1 VTGPFGR
8 ICRVA
13 VTELAA
19 AVRSRRA
26 LVVTLLFVVVAA
38 FVMYGTVSAFAAM
51 EREVLVG
58 LGLPASDAP
67 GSVTTVLWKS
77 KPFMRIID
85 RMVGDS
91 LVFADIRGRH
101 PILLAYAMFVF
112 QIVPLLTLLV
122 SAPRVAED
130 LHGGSA
136 RYWLVRVTRTEW
148 SLGKFVGEAMMLA
161 CAMLVGALSAWAVV
175 LFRLPGT
182 TGVGL
187 LPGLVD
193 WTLRAWVYAFGWL
206 GLFLGVSHVARS
218 GGKATALSILALLG
232 AVAWTP
238 FLRTCAPE
246 TGPCASLIQLDLLVP
261 QSAQAALWRRE
272 FGPLAFGI
280 VQLAALSFLYLS
292 LGAAVFR
299 RRDA

>member
-1 VTGPFGR
+1 VTGAFER
-8 ICRVA
+8 IGRVA

-51 EREVLVG
+51 EREVLAG

-77 KPFMRIID
+77 KPFMRIVD
-85 RMVGDS
+85 RLVGDS
-91 LVFADIRGRH
+91 LVFADIRGRS
-101 PILLAYAMFVF
+101 PVALAYAMFLF
-112 QIVPLLTLLV
+112 QVVPLLTLLV

-130 LHGGSA
+130 MRSGAA

-148 SLGKFVGEAMMLA
+148 TLGKFAGEAMLLA
-161 CAMLVGALSAWAVV
+161 CAMLVGCLSAWVVV
-175 LFRLPGT
+175 LARLPGT
-182 TGVGL
+182 AGVGL
-187 LPGLVD
+187 LPDLVD
-193 WTLRAWVYAFGWL
+193 WTLRAWMLAFGWL

-218 GGKATALSILALLG
+218 GGKATALAILALLG
-232 AVAWTP
+232 TVAWTP
-238 FLRTCAPE
+238 FLRASLPE
-246 TGPCASLIQLDLLVP
+246 AGPFASLIRLDLLVP
-261 QSAQAALWRRE
+261 QAAQAALWRRE
-272 FGPLAFGI
+272 TGPLVFGI
-280 VQLAALSFLYLS
+280 VHLASLSFLYLS
-292 LGAAVFR
+292 LGAAVFC